1 MDYILN
7 HKRLFISLGI
17 LGIVLFSI
25 CIYSLRSLGETAL
38 YTWQVLGLFSSVIV
52 FSLGFFPLC
61 YVAWFKNE
69 REVFSFYAKQILFWT
84 FSLVFI
90 GIILSIGSIY
100 IENT

>member
-1 MDYILN
+1 MGYILN
-7 HKRLFISLGI
+7 HKRSFISLEI
-17 LGIVLFSI
+17 LGIVFSGI

-38 YTWQVLGLFSSVIV
+38 YTWQALGLFSSVIV

-69 REVFSFYAKQILFWT
+69 SEMVSFYAKQVLFWV

-90 GIILSIGSIY
+90 GIIISIGSIY